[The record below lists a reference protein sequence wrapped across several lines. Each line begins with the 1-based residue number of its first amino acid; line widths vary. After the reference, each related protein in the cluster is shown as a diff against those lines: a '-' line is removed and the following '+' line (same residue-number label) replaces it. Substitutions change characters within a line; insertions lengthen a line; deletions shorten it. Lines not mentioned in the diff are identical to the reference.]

1 MKGALLFIGV
11 LVCVYSHSAWAAV
24 GPLETIIEEWEVGLI
39 VNYLLAYNKDIHN
52 NFRLGSWNS
61 ERITLETLERR
72 STV

>member
-1 MKGALLFIGV
+1 MQAVFLIV
-11 LVCVYSHSAWAAV
+11 LCVSAHSHSASAPV